1 MTWLIKLTRQAE
13 RDLKYWRRHDR
24 ATFDKCL
31 ELLKQ
36 LEADPTNLETSGHPE
51 WLKGDLAG
59 CMSRRINQSDRCVY
73 EVLRDSQVIRVLQM
87 RFHYDDH

>member
-13 RDLKYWRRHDR
+13 GDLKYWRRHDR